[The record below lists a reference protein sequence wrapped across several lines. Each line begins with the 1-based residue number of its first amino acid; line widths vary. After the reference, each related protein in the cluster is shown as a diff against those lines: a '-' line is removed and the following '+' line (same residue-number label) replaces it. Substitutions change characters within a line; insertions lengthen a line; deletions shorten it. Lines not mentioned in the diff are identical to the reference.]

1 MSSFPHF
8 TSIACSSSSSS
19 NPSTDALSRET
30 PKERHH
36 TTQIS
41 LGSVL
46 KCPRTFY
53 PQTHLPQQS
62 LQKQQQARGVLR
74 FYSTH
79 RNNWRQQH
87 NMHKK
92 VKNHN
97 FYYPLAPFPG
107 TPPWCIMVS
116 QSCCSAATV
125 QADVEGGYSKR
136 CICRSYTPLPTAART
151 RSASCGNVLIAHM
164 QKLVPERRLPFRA
177 PSHTCWVSGK
187 RDENWKIAY
196 ITQPGAKG
204 QIWAWRGA
212 QFSIVRWCIS
222 PSAHHRRQFELIV
235 LIMWKPVTVCVL
247 KKERVKKQSSCH
259 KRCPPKNIN
268 SQ

>member
-1 MSSFPHF
+1 MSICMPLYPYSTIKCDRNFAAYKLFENMSSFPHF

-36 TTQIS
+36 TTPIS
-41 LGSVL
+41 LGSVR

-53 PQTHLPQQS
+53 PQTHLPPKKVCRS
-62 LQKQQQARGVLR
+62 SSRKGVY
-74 FYSTH
+74 FGFTVPIAITDDSSTTCT
-79 RNNWRQQH
+79 
-87 NMHKK
+87 KK

-177 PSHTCWVSGK
+177 PSHTC
-187 RDENWKIAY
+187 
-196 ITQPGAKG
+196 
-204 QIWAWRGA
+204 
-212 QFSIVRWCIS
+212 
-222 PSAHHRRQFELIV
+222 
-235 LIMWKPVTVCVL
+235 
-247 KKERVKKQSSCH
+247 
-259 KRCPPKNIN
+259 
-268 SQ
+268 